1 MDEEK
6 LRFRKYEMALL
17 FHQTCSI
24 HNLLTSQIEYN
35 EPINYFIV
43 NKNSLDEFKHKFNYI
58 NAVEYFKVCQKNNK
72 LTYKFETFNEKI
84 SKNLGESKAFCKK
97 YKESD
102 SIFKELEF
110 INIENNFKEKI
121 CFIKEK
127 FLKVFAND
135 LSKINPYPVYFRN
148 NKILIEYNNKLG
160 FCLCE
165 IEENEN
171 LDFCIKINNHYQFDL
186 EEETTKHIN
195 EFIENNGN
203 IEFDNDNDNNNEICN
218 EENKRITNLV
228 MSNNSNQLNINTNF
242 NDYVLKKNMNNNM
255 NNILINSNNNI
266 QNMNIT
272 NNFINN
278 STNPIMQPYDMYNQR
293 NYEVNN
299 NVSNSYND
307 IYNNIYPSNS
317 SNGGVNMNNY
327 SQFNNMNTMTPNG
340 IINQGYQNNFV
351 MQNNSINNQNY
362 MNNNQNGGV
371 NSDFMN
377 GNPNYTNQNN
387 YMNPNNFPQ
396 FSNTNN
402 MNNNSMNNTN
412 MSNNNMNNNNMNNN
426 MNNNIFMSNN
436 NN

>member
-43 NKNSLDEFKHKFNYI
+43 NKNSLDKFKQTYNYI

-84 SKNLGESKAFCKK
+84 SKNLGESKALCKQ

-203 IEFDNDNDNNNEICN
+203 IEFDNDNG
-218 EENKRITNLV
+218 K
-228 MSNNSNQLNINTNF
+228 
-242 NDYVLKKNMNNNM
+242 
-255 NNILINSNNNI
+255 
-266 QNMNIT
+266 
-272 NNFINN
+272 
-278 STNPIMQPYDMYNQR
+278 
-293 NYEVNN
+293 
-299 NVSNSYND
+299 
-307 IYNNIYPSNS
+307 
-317 SNGGVNMNNY
+317 
-327 SQFNNMNTMTPNG
+327 
-340 IINQGYQNNFV
+340 
-351 MQNNSINNQNY
+351 
-362 MNNNQNGGV
+362 
-371 NSDFMN
+371 
-377 GNPNYTNQNN
+377 
-387 YMNPNNFPQ
+387 
-396 FSNTNN
+396 
-402 MNNNSMNNTN
+402 
-412 MSNNNMNNNNMNNN
+412 
-426 MNNNIFMSNN
+426 
-436 NN
+436 